1 MQLLFQ
7 SLLNKMKPMKING
20 TKKLKNM
27 YHLTRCDAGLNG
39 LYIVMIRSM
48 HRQRLRSNENDWKK
62 RKNSEFDQ
70 QSLFRSSYSWSKLA
84 LKWPVV
90 QAKIWL
96 RPP

>member
-1 MQLLFQ
+1 
-7 SLLNKMKPMKING
+7 MKING

-39 LYIVMIRSM
+39 LYIVMIKSM

-70 QSLFRSSYSWSKLA
+70 QR
-84 LKWPVV
+84 
-90 QAKIWL
+90 
-96 RPP
+96 